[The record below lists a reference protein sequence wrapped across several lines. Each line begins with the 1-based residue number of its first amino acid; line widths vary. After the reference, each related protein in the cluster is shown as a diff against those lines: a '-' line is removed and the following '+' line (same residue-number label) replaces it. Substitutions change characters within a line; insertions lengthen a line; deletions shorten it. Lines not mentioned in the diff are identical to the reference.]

1 MPRKPFDAKVTRV
14 FEPDMEAQ
22 LKGLKIAVDYARR
35 LKAGVISVSDTKK
48 SS

>member
-1 MPRKPFDAKVTRV
+1 MPRKPFSAKVTRV
-14 FEPDMEAQ
+14 YEPDFEAQ

-35 LKAGVISVSDTKK
+35 LKAGVINDNGTKK